1 MASELSDA
9 ERAAV
14 GAMWAFRARGE
25 HETAAH
31 YADLSRRLRA
41 GGIAAATVERVVA
54 AGADEVR
61 HRDLCAEM
69 AARLHHPRLEFEAA
83 ALPRIAP
90 HELVGRSRL
99 AYEMVALFCVTE
111 SINATLLLRSWQ
123 QAKDESTRAALRAL
137 LADEVEHSRIGW
149 GYLACETDWHSEIA
163 ARLPIMLAAATH
175 EHGSDEP
182 FLAATPAPAES
193 TALVAYGLLAQRALR
208 AVFLEA
214 MHDIVLPGLDLCG
227 VATDEAQR
235 WLAACTARWQEI

>member
-1 MASELSDA
+1 MAIELSDA

-31 YADLSRRLRA
+31 YAHLGSRLRA
-41 GGIAAATVERVVA
+41 SGIATAMVERVVA

-69 AARLHHPRLEFEAA
+69 AARFRHPRLEFEAA

-123 QAKDESTRAALRAL
+123 QAKDAATRTALHAL

-149 GYLACETDWHSEIA
+149 GYLACEPNWHSEIA
-163 ARLPIMLAAATH
+163 ARLPLMLAAATR
-175 EHGSDEP
+175 EHGTDEP
-182 FLAATPAPAES
+182 FLAAARAASES
-193 TALVAYGLLAQRALR
+193 TALVAYGLLAHCALR
-208 AVFLEA
+208 SVFLEA
-214 MHDIVLPGLDLCG
+214 MHDVVLPGLDLCG
-227 VATDEAQR
+227 VATDEAR
-235 WLAACTARWQEI
+235 CWLAACTVRWQEI